1 MEALLG
7 DKHKFAA
14 EIGDWVSPNLC
25 RVDLWA
31 ADQWLTCDDNT
42 VFVRQFRS
50 SVSDTAAWVRS
61 GQGSPPP
68 FAGLPVAAT
77 HRRLLAGFAIDPE
90 EDDGLREEF
99 WILQWG
105 PTTDNISALGFR
117 QGTRL
122 AITFQFWREEH
133 LVKHPE
139 HAGTV
144 FEIDMEVAE
153 FATTLDDLAAVL
165 DRGQACV

>member
-1 MEALLG
+1 MLG
-7 DKHKFAA
+7 DKLKFAA
-14 EIGDWVSPNLC
+14 EVGNWDSPELC
-25 RVDLWA
+25 RIDLWA
-31 ADQWLTCDDNT
+31 ASQWLTCDDNT
-42 VFVRQFRS
+42 AFVPQFRIA
-50 SVSDTAAWVRS
+50 VSDTAAWVRS

-68 FAGLPVAAT
+68 FAGLSLVAT
-77 HRRLLAGFAIDPE
+77 HQRLLAGFAIDPE

-117 QGTRL
+117 EGTRL
-122 AITFQFWREEH
+122 AITFQFWRDEH

-144 FEIDMEVAE
+144 FVVEMEAAE
-153 FATTLDDLAAVL
+153 FAATLDDLTAVL
-165 DRGQACV
+165 DRGPAGHL